1 MGVPITGSAKIQT
14 ETIPFVDTAGD
25 RSIDSGRRA
34 MDIRILSESDVRAV
48 IDMAAAIEIQAE
60 AFTALA
66 EGRSVHGLRSF
77 AVSETPPGIAIFN
90 PAFLTGGAGYGVK
103 VVSYFQ
109 ANPERGAPRMTA
121 LVALF
126 DGETG
131 QPRTVMEGG
140 FLTDL
145 RTGAGTALAA
155 RYLARPESERLALIG
170 AGRVARNQLE
180 ALATSFPIRHVRVAT
195 RTEARG
201 RDFIARVSD
210 TADVSLVGSVAE
222 AVRDADIVVCATTA
236 RTPVLDGSS
245 LRPGT
250 FVAAVGANQAAEREV
265 DGETIRRAARLF
277 IDSRADSLANAGDL
291 QAPLGDGS
299 ISEAD
304 IGEIADLVS
313 GRRSGRESD
322 DEITFYK
329 SIGVPIQD
337 LITAQ
342 HIERRA
348 IERGIGTVIDIGG
361 DHD

>member
-1 MGVPITGSAKIQT
+1 MN
-14 ETIPFVDTAGD
+14 
-25 RSIDSGRRA
+25 
-34 MDIRILSESDVRAV
+34 IRILGESDVRAV
-48 IDMAAAIEIQAE
+48 IDMAAAIDIQAE

-66 EGRSVHGLRSF
+66 EGRSVQGLRSF

-103 VVSYFQ
+103 VVSDFYG
-109 ANPERGAPRMTA
+109 NPERGAPRMTA

-145 RTGAGTALAA
+145 RTGTALAA
-155 RYLARPESERLALIG
+155 RYLARPDSERLALIG
-170 AGRVARNQLE
+170 AGRVARNQIE
-180 ALATSFPIRHVRVAT
+180 ALTASFPIQSIRIAT

-201 RDFIARVSD
+201 RDLIERIASAATPD
-210 TADVSLVGSVAE
+210 DVALAGSVAE

-236 RTPVLDGSS
+236 RSPVLDGSL

-250 FVAAVGANQAAEREV
+250 FVAAAGANQADAREV
-265 DGETIRRAARLF
+265 DGETIRRARRVF

-291 QAPLGDGS
+291 QVPLNDGV
-299 ISEAD
+299 IAETD

-313 GRRSGRESD
+313 GRRAGRESD
-322 DEITFYK
+322 DEITYYK

-348 IERGIGTVIDIGG
+348 VERGIGTVIDIGG
-361 DHD
+361 DRD